1 MIRRS
6 VIGVCEFDE
15 SWYNYVIHACALD
28 VDIQQLPG
36 GYDATIG
43 SKGISLSGGHRQRL
57 ALARA
62 VYSRKRILLLDDVLS
77 GLD

>member
-43 SKGISLSGGHRQRL
+43 RQRL